1 MKMRRLVSVL
11 LSLCI
16 VLGIVSNSI
25 SATETVASGSCGDN
39 LIWVLDSQ
47 GTLTIQGQGEMWDW
61 AHIAP
66 PYSAAYST
74 APWYTYCNDIKEVV
88 IQEGVTSIG
97 DCAFLYCTNLSVVK
111 IPEGVTNIEMSAFEA
126 CRSLRAINI
135 PSTVT
140 YVSAGTFKC
149 TGLREIV
156 LPRNL
161 SFLGAVAFYGCTD
174 LQNVYFLGDAPQL
187 GYFPENTFAECSK
200 DLTIYYVP
208 SKSGWTGSAW
218 KTYSLAT
225 WEGYEEAIQPTEI
238 YDTGIENDSESKSEI
253 SFCQVVCGGSHT
265 AAISTSGDLFV
276 WGRGDHG
283 EIGNGAFENQNFP
296 QKVLD
301 NVQKVCI
308 GFSHTAAIKKN
319 GDLYVWGNNNYGQIG
334 NGTNINQATP
344 TKVLADVISVAIDD
358 GRTAAVTQNGDL
370 YIWGRNN
377 CGEVGMGVTG
387 NQVTPIK
394 VMEDVIKVVL
404 GSNYSV
410 ALKKGGEVYCWG
422 SNKDGQL
429 GVKTVE
435 ESNVPLLVMENVI
448 DINVNAYTTF
458 ALTKDNNVFAWGK
471 NTFSDTGTGKSV
483 HYPVS
488 EPSRIS
494 AVGKAFGKGI
504 GLICD
509 DNSLLLWGFNAWGSV
524 GNGTTSDH
532 QTYPVKVI
540 SNVKLFATDGH
551 SVAVNNDDILFCWG
565 DNANGQIGNGTTN
578 IQTFPIQILENITA
592 VDIGFSHTAA
602 ITKNGELYVWGGNN
616 YGQVGN
622 GTNDNQLTPFKISI
636 ENISYEEKNDDK
648 TASSTEKNE
657 EDVQTSTVTYAKSF
671 NEFFVENKIDNVQA
685 LVDYESVAR
694 VVCEESSS
702 AEIYWNAYLSAL
714 SDNEFLSVDNIGD
727 ASLSPLKMHHYYE
740 AALLEAIMQT
750 KLEND
755 YLSAIGERALKTA
768 VEAASFCVQY
778 NSEFESR
785 EDVLKR
791 KLKEET
797 RDLDRDGEEIIKIY
811 EYYGKK
817 CKDLETYDVV
827 KSIYDL
833 CIETEATVEEFH
845 QALSNYVE
853 VKRAGDEVLAALE
866 YLKGYLELSNDKED
880 KIILTAVENVITS
893 MTITLDT
900 QLVYNVLESMQDQFW
915 NMMIGMAEDL
925 LGEYFLVAKAAKMC
939 IDGGLLLMDVLFPT
953 ATSSK
958 SYCKLYADFAIEWV
972 VQDAI
977 CAAYDEY
984 SISPRKE
991 MADAIVGLYDVLA
1004 YTYQHEI
1011 RVGDILVDQLHKD
1024 GLLNGL
1030 RNLVSSS
1037 NMEDHRYEKA
1047 CIQSYDAYLAE
1058 ITKVKVEAQR
1068 EYGIAIGKLQPVYI
1082 VYFINGKAL
1091 LFEEFTA
1098 ETGVPY
1104 IPPVERAQTVADVLG
1119 FTADVFGF
1127 TANVMGVY
1135 VDSSMKKAYDD
1146 TVPVSGPVV
1155 LFMDIGLFDKSD
1167 GTPALVDPATKVSV
1181 TKTSLPM
1188 DTKINVIQ
1196 EAEGNTF
1203 AAASTHF
1210 EGKNIE
1216 VYDISLSSEKGE
1228 IQPFGDVTVSIP
1240 LGASYEKYDVSVYY
1254 MNPNGTYE
1262 DMEAMVED
1270 GYCKFTTTHFS
1281 TYVIVYESNDTLNNL
1296 TIAICVV
1303 SAAAL
1308 VVFLV
1313 IIRARRRK
1321 KNS

>member
-61 AHIAP
+61 AHITP

-97 DCAFLYCTNLSVVK
+97 YCAFLYCTNLSVVK

-161 SFLGAVAFYGCTD
+161 SFLGASAFYGCTD

-218 KTYSLAT
+218 KTYTLDT
-225 WEGYEEAIQPTEI
+225 WEGYEE
-238 YDTGIENDSESKSEI
+238 
-253 SFCQVVCGGSHT
+253 
-265 AAISTSGDLFV
+265 
-276 WGRGDHG
+276 
-283 EIGNGAFENQNFP
+283 ENQFTDSFVENEENFSNTSDVP
-296 QKVLD
+296 QFNQDTFLD
-301 NVQKVCI
+301 IAK
-308 GFSHTAAIKKN
+308 HTERTWHFIAPDKCNFETMPVSQIIDEIILAWPYFGASFYYYYEFEPYIRTDDPKQMFN
-319 GDLYVWGNNNYGQIG
+319 GYCLEF
-334 NGTNINQATP
+334 
-344 TKVLADVISVAIDD
+344 DVD
-358 GRTAAVTQNGDL
+358 
-370 YIWGRNN
+370 
-377 CGEVGMGVTG
+377 
-387 NQVTPIK
+387 
-394 VMEDVIKVVL
+394 
-404 GSNYSV
+404 
-410 ALKKGGEVYCWG
+410 
-422 SNKDGQL
+422 
-429 GVKTVE
+429 
-435 ESNVPLLVMENVI
+435 
-448 DINVNAYTTF
+448 
-458 ALTKDNNVFAWGK
+458 
-471 NTFSDTGTGKSV
+471 SV
-483 HYPVS
+483 H
-488 EPSRIS
+488 
-494 AVGKAFGKGI
+494 
-504 GLICD
+504 
-509 DNSLLLWGFNAWGSV
+509 W
-524 GNGTTSDH
+524 
-532 QTYPVKVI
+532 
-540 SNVKLFATDGH
+540 
-551 SVAVNNDDILFCWG
+551 
-565 DNANGQIGNGTTN
+565 
-578 IQTFPIQILENITA
+578 ILENIFGRQADYASGEYHYYYNDKLYVRDPLGIGDSYDLNSINIQKCTPLENNEYEIFIKADFSDWFGDISPQAYTYRFVTA
-592 VDIGFSHTAA
+592 VQTIS
-602 ITKNGELYVWGGNN
+602 
-616 YGQVGN
+616 
-622 GTNDNQLTPFKISI
+622 GTNYYQLKEFERII
-636 ENISYEEKNDDK
+636 YAEENIGSV
-648 TASSTEKNE
+648 E
-657 EDVQTSTVTYAKSF
+657 EDKDSEVFPEICEKSF
-671 NEFFVENKIDNVQA
+671 NEYFVENKKDNVQE
-685 LVDYESVAR
+685 LLEYESVAR
-694 VVCEESSS
+694 VVCEESSN

-714 SDNEFLSVDNIGD
+714 SDSEFLSVDNIGD
-727 ASLSPLKMHHYYE
+727 ASASPLKMHHYYE

-833 CIETEATVEEFH
+833 CIETKATVEEFH

-853 VKRAGDEVLAALE
+853 VKQAGDEVLAALE

-925 LGEYFLVAKAAKMC
+925 LGEYFLVAKAATMC

-953 ATSSK
+953 TTSSK

-972 VQDAI
+972 VQDAVY
-977 CAAYDEY
+977 AAYDEY
-984 SISPRKE
+984 RVYPRKE
-991 MADAIVGLYDVLA
+991 MADAIIGLYDILT

-1011 RVGDILVDQLHKD
+1011 RVGGILVEQLHKD

-1037 NMEDHRYEKA
+1037 NMEDYRYEKA

-1058 ITKVKVEAQR
+1058 ITKEKVETQR

-1091 LFEEFTA
+1091 LFEEFTT

-1104 IPPVERAQTVADVLG
+1104 IAPVERAEKVANALG
-1119 FTADVFGF
+1119 FKAD
-1127 TANVMGVY
+1127 VMGVY
-1135 VDSSMKKAYDD
+1135 LDSTMKKAYDD
-1146 TVPVSGPVV
+1146 TVPVYGPVT
-1155 LFMDIGLFDKSD
+1155 LFMDIGLYYKKD
-1167 GTPALVDPATKVSV
+1167 GTPALVDPATRVSV
-1181 TKTSLPM
+1181 TKTSLPR
-1188 DTKINVIQ
+1188 DTRMNVTQ
-1196 EAEGNTF
+1196 EVEGNTYT
-1203 AAASTHF
+1203 AATAHF

-1216 VYDISLSSEKGE
+1216 VYDISLSAEKGE
-1228 IQPFGDVTVSIP
+1228 VQPSGDVTVSIP
-1240 LGASYEKYDVSVYY
+1240 LRAGHEEDDVFVYY
-1254 MNPNGTYE
+1254 MDPNGAYE

-1270 GYCKFTTTHFS
+1270 GYCKFNTTHFS
-1281 TYVIVYESNDTLNNL
+1281 KYVIVYESSHALNNL
-1296 TIAICVV
+1296 TIAIIIASTAVV
-1303 SAAAL
+1303 SAL
-1308 VVFLV
+1308 VVLLV
-1313 IIRARRRK
+1313 IIRARRTKRK
-1321 KNS
+1321 S